1 MRRTLTLVLVV
12 LALGALAGVAAAGP
26 GGSIIPPAANSVNGE
41 PGGIVILR

>member
-26 GGSIIPPAANSVNGE
+26 GGSIIPPAANSVNDR
-41 PGGIVILR
+41 GGGVIFR